1 VPVEVVYGC
10 EGPQSAI
17 EGQSMP
23 YMVIPRN
30 IFRIIKGDK
39 AIIRNLPE
47 NCKGN
52 YYQKKAYE

>member
-1 VPVEVVYGC
+1 
-10 EGPQSAI
+10 
-17 EGQSMP
+17 MP